1 MASNHRLW
9 RRDCL
14 KNDCVVSA
22 QMGNYCWPKGVV
34 AKREKL
40 QVQLG
45 NGAITTMKRNA
56 SKLSGL
62 SIVTSMQSTA
72 NTTSYD
78 AFVIYFI
85 YLVFN
90 DGYYV
95 ACQWSDKYVGQ
106 CK

>member
-1 MASNHRLW
+1 MASNHLLW

-14 KNDCVVSA
+14 NNDCVVSS

-45 NGAITTMKRNA
+45 NGAITRIKRNA
-56 SKLSGL
+56 SKLL
-62 SIVTSMQSTA
+62 QSTV
-72 NTTSYD
+72 NTTSFD
-78 AFVIYFI
+78 AFVIYVI
-85 YLVFN
+85 YLAFN

-95 ACQWSDKYVGQ
+95 ACQ
-106 CK
+106 